1 MLESVK
7 IQKRQSEIRES
18 LSALSGKDSPGEDEI
33 RQMNELDTEYRAN
46 ETRYRAALIAEDTE
60 RREAGGELE
69 TRDGREWNDLIGRFE
84 LRQAALF
91 LDEGRQLDG
100 ATAEVVQEL
109 RAAGGYRGVPIP
121 FEALEQRAGETV
133 ASGVPD
139 PVQTRP
145 IIDRLFPQSVAGRMG
160 ARMVNIATGEVEFP
174 ISTSSVTAGWAAS
187 ETGNVAA
194 ATAYE
199 TTDRPLRPDNTL
211 GIQMKLTRKTLKQAG
226 GIEDAVRRDMRG
238 AIQQALDAAVFQ
250 GAGSNGEPLG
260 VISGAV
266 TYGITST
273 AVAAAATW
281 SAFRSAVTT
290 FMTTN
295 AIASP
300 DGVRLLIRPEVW
312 DGMEGAIF
320 DAGSGITEWDRLTRN
335 IPAGNVALTS
345 NALDAPSGSPAASD
359 ALLTTNTGGVSPIF
373 VATWGAVDMIRDPY
387 SDAASGGLRLTGLV
401 TMDVS
406 ISRSV
411 QLQVLTGLQ

>member
-7 IQKRQSEIRES
+7 IQRRQSEIRQ
-18 LSALSGKDSPGEDEI
+18 ALADLVGKEGPTEDET
-33 RQMNELDTEYRAN
+33 RNMELLDSEYRQN
-46 ETRYRAALIAEDTE
+46 ETRYRAALIAEDNE
-60 RREAGGELE
+60 RRESASELE
-69 TRDGREWNDLIGRFE
+69 NRDANEWRDLIGQFE

-91 LDEGRQLDG
+91 LDEGRQMDG

-109 RAAGGYRGVPIP
+109 RNQGGYRGVPIP

-133 ASGVPD
+133 GSGVPD

-174 ISTSSVTAGWAAS
+174 ITTSSVTAGWAAS
-187 ETGNVAA
+187 ETGNVAEA
-194 ATAYE
+194 SAYE

-211 GIQMKLTRKTLKQAG
+211 GVQMKLTRKTLKQAG

-238 AIQQALDAAVFQ
+238 AIQQALDKAVFQ

-260 VISGAV
+260 VIAGAS
-266 TYGITST
+266 TYSITET
-273 AVAAAATW
+273 AVDAAATW

-290 FMTTN
+290 FMTNN

-345 NALDAPSGSPAASD
+345 NALDAPSGSPAASN

-411 QLQVLTGLQ
+411 QLQVLTGIE